1 MVNLS
6 AIMSGKT
13 RGFFA
18 PPNNVDGLKTFFSI
32 RDDEEII
39 LAENQ
44 ESIKKLLDAMN
55 ASRGRKVFFIMVPN
69 FPFQILIQAG
79 FAPGKDFVNG
89 MEFLSEAQGVP
100 LNSYPLIQA
109 M

>member
-1 MVNLS
+1 
-6 AIMSGKT
+6 MSGKT
-13 RGFFA
+13 RAFFA
-18 PPNNVDGLKTFFSI
+18 PPTNIDGLKKFFAI

-44 ESIKKLLDAMN
+44 DSLNKLLNAMN
-55 ASRGRKVFFIMVPN
+55 ASRGKKVFFIMIP

-79 FAPGKDFVNG
+79 FVYGKDFLNG
-89 MEFLSEAQGVP
+89 LEFFSEAQGIP

>member
-1 MVNLS
+1 
-6 AIMSGKT
+6 MSGKT

-18 PPNNVDGLKTFFSI
+18 PPNNINELKKFFRI

-39 LAENQ
+39 PAENQ
-44 ESIKKLLDAMN
+44 DSLKKLLDAMN
-55 ASRGRKVFFIMVPN
+55 ASRGKKVFFIMVP

-79 FAPGKDFVNG
+79 FAPGRDFVNG
-89 MEFLSEAQGVP
+89 FEFLSEAQGVP

>member
-13 RGFFA
+13 RAFFA
-18 PPNNVDGLKTFFSI
+18 PPTNIDGLKKFFAI

-44 ESIKKLLDAMN
+44 DSLNKLLNAMN
-55 ASRGRKVFFIMVPN
+55 ASRGRKVFFIMIP

-79 FAPGKDFVNG
+79 FVYGRDFLNG
-89 MEFLSEAQGVP
+89 LEFFSEAQGIP